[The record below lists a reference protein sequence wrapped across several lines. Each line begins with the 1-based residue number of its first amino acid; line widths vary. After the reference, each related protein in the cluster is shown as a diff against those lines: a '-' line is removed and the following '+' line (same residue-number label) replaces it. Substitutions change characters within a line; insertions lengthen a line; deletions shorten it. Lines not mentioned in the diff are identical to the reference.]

1 MLFRSMKLG
10 DVLKARNGKTIEV
23 HNTDAEGRLIL
34 ADALAYAVDLKAN
47 HIVDLATLTGA
58 CMVALG
64 PTTAGLLGPDG
75 PVVDRVIE
83 AARAAGEE
91 VWRLP
96 LTEALKE
103 QLKSDRA
110 DLKNT
115 GDRWGGAITAAHF
128 LHAFAKETPW
138 AHLDIAGPS
147 HSTKERG
154 YVAKGGTGFGI
165 RTLVEFVRS
174 WE

>member
-1 MLFRSMKLG
+1 
-10 DVLKARNGKTIEV
+10 VLA
-23 HNTDAEGRLIL
+23 
-34 ADALAYAVDLKAN
+34 
-47 HIVDLATLTGA
+47 
-58 CMVALG
+58 
-64 PTTAGLLGPDG
+64 
-75 PVVDRVIE
+75 

-96 LTEALKE
+96 MTESLKE

-115 GDRWGGAITAAHF
+115 GERFGGAISAAHF
-128 LHAFAKETPW
+128 LHAFAKDAPW

-147 HSTKERG
+147 HSSKERG

-165 RTLVEFVRS
+165 RTLVELVRARA
-174 WE
+174 